1 MALKIKKKPKAK
13 KKDGKKT
20 FLGLIGRFCLLATIW
35 GTILIGVVL
44 LWFIQDLPDLNTLQS
59 NVRTPSITIQT
70 LDGTV
75 INTYGDVFDEMV
87 RIQDLPAH
95 VPQALMAVEDRRF
108 YYHFGVDFFGII
120 RAAYQNYRAKRVVQG
135 ASTLTQQLA
144 KDLLIRQGL
153 FPVNDRSIKRKVL
166 DVLLAIWL
174 EWKFTKDEILTMYLN
189 RVYLGGGTYGIE
201 AASQRYFNKSARELT
216 VFEAAVIAGL
226 MKAPTRYS
234 PSSNPEKA
242 RERAK
247 IVLQLMEEAGFIKD
261 AQKYF
266 NEGIHVLESSKQEN
280 SFKYF
285 CDWVMELIP
294 NFVNSMDRDLIVVTT
309 LDPAMQRHADR
320 VCLDYIADMGAK
332 LKTSQ
337 LSLLAMSP
345 DGAVRSMIGGQ
356 DYKKSQFNRATSA
369 LRQPGSSFKMFTY
382 LAAMEEGMS
391 PEDMIDDSPVVIG
404 NWRPSNYTY
413 KAQGEIS
420 LRNAFARSVNHV
432 AIRLMQKITPK
443 KVIDAA
449 HRLGITSKMEE
460 HLSLSL
466 GAIESTLL
474 DLTTAFAT
482 YANQGR
488 AVWPYGILEIRD
500 KEGNILYR
508 REEQQ
513 THVVIKPEPLAK
525 MRVLLRAVVDGG
537 SGYKANVSPTVM
549 GKTGTNGDKNGNR
562 DAWFFSMREPIEN
575 DIGFQNLVVGVWTG
589 NDTNKLMANACS
601 GSGLPA
607 MVAAAFYRGPD
618 VYDGANKTPKKLAAK
633 KVVEVSQKNV
643 EEGKPKRDEVD
654 KLLDDLG

>member
-1 MALKIKKKPKAK
+1 VALKIKKKPKAK

-20 FLGLIGRFCLLATIW
+20 FLGLVGRFCLLATIW
-35 GTILIGVVL
+35 GTILVGLIL

-70 LDGTV
+70 LDGAV

-153 FPVNDRSIKRKVL
+153 FPINDRSLKRKVL

-216 VFEAAVIAGL
+216 VFESAVIAGL

-266 NEGIHVLESSKQEN
+266 NEGMHILESSKQEN

-320 VCLDYIADMGAK
+320 VCLDYIADMGGK

-345 DGAVRSMIGGQ
+345 DGAVRAMIGGQ

-382 LAAMEEGMS
+382 LAAMEEGMR
-391 PEDMIDDSPVVIG
+391 PQDMIDDGPVVIG

-420 LRNAFARSVNHV
+420 LHDAFARSVNHV
-432 AIRLMQKITPK
+432 AIRLMQKVTPK
-443 KVIDAA
+443 KVIEVA

-525 MRVLLRAVVDGG
+525 MRTLLRAVVGGG
-537 SGYKANVSPTVM
+537 SGSRANVSPTVM

-562 DAWFFSMREPIEN
+562 DAWFFSIREPIEN

-589 NDTNKLMANACS
+589 NDTNKLMSNACS

-607 MVAAAFYRGPD
+607 MVAAAFYLGPD
-618 VYDGANKTPKKLAAK
+618 VYDGANKPPKKLAVK
-633 KVVEVSQKNV
+633 KELAVPQKNV

>member
-1 MALKIKKKPKAK
+1 MALKKKTKIKKNK
-13 KKDGKKT
+13 KKS
-20 FLGLIGRFCLLATIW
+20 FLGLVGRFCLLASIW
-35 GTILIGVVL
+35 GTILIGLIL
-44 LWFIQDLPDLNTLQS
+44 LWFIQDLPDLNKLQS

-108 YYHFGVDFFGII
+108 YYHFGVDFLGII

-153 FPVNDRSIKRKVL
+153 FEINDRSIKRKVL
-166 DVLLAIWL
+166 DVLLAVWL
-174 EWKFTKDEILTMYLN
+174 EWKFSKDEILTMYLN

-247 IVLQLMEEAGFIKD
+247 IVLQLMQEAGFIND

-266 NEGIHVLESSKQEN
+266 NEGMHVLESNKQET

-285 CDWVMELIP
+285 SDWIMELIP
-294 NFVNSMDRDLIVVTT
+294 NFINTMDRDLIVVTT
-309 LDPAMQRHADR
+309 LDPTMQRHADR
-320 VCLDYIADMGAK
+320 VCLDYIADMGSK

-345 DGAVRSMIGGQ
+345 DGAVRTMVGGQ
-356 DYKKSQFNRATSA
+356 DYKKSQFNRAVSA
-369 LRQPGSSFKMFTY
+369 KRQPGSSFKMFTY

-413 KAQGEIS
+413 KVQGEIS
-420 LRNAFARSVNHV
+420 LCNAFARSVNHV
-432 AIRLMQKITPK
+432 AIRLMQKVTPK
-443 KVIDAA
+443 KVIEVA

-482 YANQGR
+482 YANQGC

-500 KEGNILYR
+500 KDGTILYR

-513 THVVIKPEPLAK
+513 TQTVIKPEPLAK
-525 MRVLLRAVVDGG
+525 MRTLLRAVIGGG
-537 SGYKANVSPTVM
+537 SGFRANLSPTVM

-589 NDTNKLMANACS
+589 NDTNKLMANDCS

-618 VYDGANKTPKKLAAK
+618 VYAGANKPPKKAIATKAIASPPINDDKTQPK
-633 KVVEVSQKNV
+633 K
-643 EEGKPKRDEVD
+643 D
-654 KLLDDLG
+654 KLDELFDDLG